1 MENISLTPD
10 LKKFKSTLNID
21 EKYIFKKKIKQI
33 KNEINKLFITFE
45 TDEER
50 SMKKKIKIKLLN
62 PKRSSVNSRRI
73 SSYTI
78 NNNLNMNLIR
88 NMTERKKSKKSL
100 YDKIKFGSLDYLD
113 YVEENHS
120 SKKFLVQKEM
130 FLHSKNFDFG
140 KSNLISNSNKFLR
153 TTNSYKLK
161 HKNNQTQRS
170 KRNLSNDIP
179 IIPFNLQKPE
189 NKTCSTFYFS
199 NNNDNNI
206 NDNNIE
212 ISELLEKDN
221 NLKKNI
227 SSIINNNNT
236 INYNNNIQN
245 KFVSRNLRKNKFLLS
260 KKKNMNMSLLKDK
273 IKKSIINF
281 DKNIKKNKE
290 ELIKF
295 INSAE
300 KKKKINSDFDIL
312 KNDMNELLGIKK
324 KQKSNSLEITG
335 IMGKNGLINAINSN
349 KAKMILLSDRINK
362 MSDKDAINYVG
373 TIEKEYNEKSKNVGI
388 GFLVFEDGK
397 TIDLNQRNPE
407 NRIIQM
413 IRKQLSFNSKK
424 IKRMRFKVDFE
435 NTKLNKRK
443 IHESN

>member
-10 LKKFKSTLNID
+10 LKKFKSALNID
-21 EKYIFKKKIKQI
+21 EKYIFKKKINKI
-33 KNEINKLFITFE
+33 KNEINQLFITFE

-50 SMKKKIKIKLLN
+50 SMKKKLKIKLLN
-62 PKRSSVNSRRI
+62 PKRASLKSRRI
-73 SSYTI
+73 SSYSI
-78 NNNLNMNLIR
+78 NDNLNMNLIKH
-88 NMTERKKSKKSL
+88 MTERKKCKKTL
-100 YDKIKFGSLDYLD
+100 YDKIKFGSLEYLN

-120 SKKFLVQKEM
+120 SKKFLVQKDM
-130 FLHSKNFDFG
+130 FLNSKNFDFG
-140 KSNLISNSNKFLR
+140 KSNHISYSNNFLR

-161 HKNNQTQRS
+161 DKNNQSQRS

-189 NKTCSTFYFS
+189 NKTSSTFYFS
-199 NNNDNNI
+199 NNNET
-206 NDNNIE
+206 NIE
-212 ISELLEKDN
+212 ISEILEKDN

-227 SSIINNNNT
+227 SNTTNTNNNINNNNS
-236 INYNNNIQN
+236 QN

-260 KKKNMNMSLLKDK
+260 KNKNMNMSLLKDK
-273 IKKSIINF
+273 VKKNIINF

-295 INSAE
+295 IHSTE

-312 KNDMNELLGIKK
+312 KNDMNELLGVNK

-335 IMGKNGLINAINSN
+335 IMGKNGLVNAINSN

-362 MSDKDAINYVG
+362 MSDEEAINFVG
-373 TIEKEYNEKSKNVGI
+373 NIEKEYKEESKNVGI
-388 GFLVFEDGK
+388 GFLVFEDGN
-397 TIDLNQRNPE
+397 TIDLNNRKQE

-413 IRKQLSFNSKK
+413 IRKKLSFNSKK

-435 NTKLNKRK
+435 NTRLSKRK
-443 IHESN
+443 IPESN

>member
-10 LKKFKSTLNID
+10 LKKFKSILNVD

-33 KNEINKLFITFE
+33 NNEINKLFITFE

-88 NMTERKKSKKSL
+88 HMTERKKSKKSL

-189 NKTCSTFYFS
+189 NKTSSTFYFS
-199 NNNDNNI
+199 NNNET
-206 NDNNIE
+206 NIE

-236 INYNNNIQN
+236 INYNNNIEN

-295 INSAE
+295 INSA
-300 KKKKINSDFDIL
+300 
-312 KNDMNELLGIKK
+312 
-324 KQKSNSLEITG
+324 
-335 IMGKNGLINAINSN
+335 
-349 KAKMILLSDRINK
+349 
-362 MSDKDAINYVG
+362 V
-373 TIEKEYNEKSKNVGI
+373 
-388 GFLVFEDGK
+388 
-397 TIDLNQRNPE
+397 
-407 NRIIQM
+407 
-413 IRKQLSFNSKK
+413 
-424 IKRMRFKVDFE
+424 
-435 NTKLNKRK
+435 
-443 IHESN
+443 

>member
-1 MENISLTPD
+1 MKNIY
-10 LKKFKSTLNID
+10 LKKINK
-21 EKYIFKKKIKQI
+21 I
-33 KNEINKLFITFE
+33 KNEINQLFITFE

-50 SMKKKIKIKLLN
+50 SMKKKLKIKLLN
-62 PKRSSVNSRRI
+62 PKRASLKSRRI
-73 SSYTI
+73 SSYSI
-78 NNNLNMNLIR
+78 NDNLNMNLIKH
-88 NMTERKKSKKSL
+88 MTERKKCKKTL
-100 YDKIKFGSLDYLD
+100 YDKIKFGSLEYLN

-120 SKKFLVQKEM
+120 SKKFLVQKDM
-130 FLHSKNFDFG
+130 FLNSKNFDFG
-140 KSNLISNSNKFLR
+140 KSNHISYSNNFLR

-161 HKNNQTQRS
+161 DKNNQSQRS

-189 NKTCSTFYFS
+189 NKTSSTFYFS
-199 NNNDNNI
+199 NNNE
-206 NDNNIE
+206 NNIE
-212 ISELLEKDN
+212 ISEILEKDN

-227 SSIINNNNT
+227 SNTTNTNNNINNNNS
-236 INYNNNIQN
+236 QN

-260 KKKNMNMSLLKDK
+260 KNKNMNMSLLKDK
-273 IKKSIINF
+273 VKKNIINF

-295 INSAE
+295 IHSTE

-312 KNDMNELLGIKK
+312 KNDMNELLGVNK

-335 IMGKNGLINAINSN
+335 IMGKNGLVNAINSN

-362 MSDKDAINYVG
+362 MSDEEAINFVG
-373 TIEKEYNEKSKNVGI
+373 NIEKEYKEESKNVGI
-388 GFLVFEDGK
+388 GFLVFEDGN
-397 TIDLNQRNPE
+397 TIDLNNRKQE

-413 IRKQLSFNSKK
+413 IRKKLSFNSKK

-435 NTKLNKRK
+435 NTRLSKRK
-443 IHESN
+443 IPESN